1 MNARTLF
8 RLGAVAC
15 MAAGSLRIASSFVA
29 YSDPPTVAQEFFYL
43 VIDLCILY
51 GVLAVYFFQRV
62 EVGAL
67 GFAGCLLALTGV
79 AIIVGPDG
87 SIGDVGMY
95 QVGSASLLLGL
106 TLISV
111 AGWRAARL
119 PRYALVSW
127 ILATALAVLGS
138 LPGAPAILLLVT
150 GLAFGIGF
158 VGAGARIWSTS
169 SVSVQA
175 AKD

>member
-1 MNARTLF
+1 MNSKTLL
-8 RLGAVAC
+8 RLGAVAA
-15 MAAGSLRIASSFVA
+15 MAAGTLRIAASFIA
-29 YSDPPTVAQEFFYL
+29 YSDPTTVAQELFYL

-51 GVLAVYFFQRV
+51 GVLAVYFVQRV
-62 EVGAL
+62 EVGSL
-67 GFAGCLLALTGV
+67 GFAGFLLALSGV

-106 TLISV
+106 TLISI

-119 PRYALVSW
+119 PRYALATW
-127 ILATALAVLGS
+127 ILSTVLGILGS
-138 LPGAPAILLLVT
+138 LPGAPAIFLLLA

-158 VGAGARIWSTS
+158 VGAGARIWSSS
-169 SVSVQA
+169 SV
-175 AKD
+175 

>member
-1 MNARTLF
+1 
-8 RLGAVAC
+8 VAA
-15 MAAGSLRIASSFVA
+15 MAAGTLRIAASFIA
-29 YSDPPTVAQEFFYL
+29 YSDPTTVAQELFYL

-51 GVLAVYFFQRV
+51 GVLAVYFVQRV
-62 EVGAL
+62 EVGSL
-67 GFAGCLLALTGV
+67 GFAGFLLALSGV

-106 TLISV
+106 TLISI

-119 PRYALVSW
+119 PRYALATW
-127 ILATALAVLGS
+127 ILSTVLGILGS
-138 LPGAPAILLLVT
+138 LPGAPTIFLLLA

-158 VGAGARIWSTS
+158 VGAGARIWSSS
-169 SVSVQA
+169 SV
-175 AKD
+175 

>member
-1 MNARTLF
+1 MNARVLL
-8 RLGAVAC
+8 RLGAVAAI
-15 MAAGSLRIASSFVA
+15 AAGGLRIVSSFIA
-29 YSDPPTVAQEFFYL
+29 YSDPTTVAQELFYL

-51 GVLAVYFFQRV
+51 GVLAVYFFQLV

-67 GFAGCLLALTGV
+67 GLAGFLLALSGG

-87 SIGDVGMY
+87 SIGAVGMY
-95 QVGSASLLLGL
+95 QFGSGCLLLGL

-119 PRYALVSW
+119 PRYALASW
-127 ILATALAVLGS
+127 ILSTVLAVLGS
-138 LPGAPAILLLVT
+138 LPGAPAILFHLA

-158 VGAGARIWSTS
+158 VGAGARIWSSS
-169 SVSVQA
+169 SV
-175 AKD
+175 

>member
-1 MNARTLF
+1 MNSRTLL
-8 RLGAVAC
+8 RLGAVAA
-15 MAAGSLRIASSFVA
+15 MAAGSLRIAASFMA
-29 YSDPPTVAQEFFYL
+29 YSGPTTVAQELFYL

-51 GVLAVYFFQRV
+51 GVLAVYFVQRV
-62 EVGAL
+62 EVGSL
-67 GFAGCLLALTGV
+67 GFAGFLLALSGV

-106 TLISV
+106 TLISI

-119 PRYALVSW
+119 PRYALATW
-127 ILATALAVLGS
+127 ILSTVLGILGS
-138 LPGAPAILLLVT
+138 LPGAPTIFLLLA

-158 VGAGARIWSTS
+158 VGAGARIWSSS
-169 SVSVQA
+169 SV
-175 AKD
+175 

>member
-1 MNARTLF
+1 MNSKTLL
-8 RLGAVAC
+8 RLGAVAA
-15 MAAGSLRIASSFVA
+15 MAAGTLRIAASFIA
-29 YSDPPTVAQEFFYL
+29 YSDPPTVAQELFYL

-51 GVLAVYFFQRV
+51 GVLAVYFVQRV
-62 EVGAL
+62 EVGSL
-67 GFAGCLLALTGV
+67 GFAGFLLALSGV

-106 TLISV
+106 TLISI

-119 PRYALVSW
+119 PRYALATW
-127 ILATALAVLGS
+127 ILSTVFGILGS
-138 LPGAPAILLLVT
+138 LPGAPTIFLLLA

-158 VGAGARIWSTS
+158 VGAGARIWSSS
-169 SVSVQA
+169 SV
-175 AKD
+175 

>member
-1 MNARTLF
+1 MNGRTLL

-15 MAAGSLRIASSFVA
+15 MVAGTLRIAASFIA
-29 YSDPPTVAQEFFYL
+29 YSDPTTVAQELFYL
-43 VIDLCILY
+43 VIDLCIVY

-62 EVGAL
+62 EVGTL
-67 GFAGCLLALTGV
+67 GFAGFLLALTGA

-87 SIGDVGMY
+87 SIGDVSMY
-95 QVGSASLLLGL
+95 QLGSASLLLGL

-111 AGWRAARL
+111 AGWRGARL

-127 ILATALAVLGS
+127 VLSTVLAVLGS
-138 LPGAPAILLLVT
+138 LPGAPAILLLPT

-158 VGAGARIWSTS
+158 VGAGARIWSSS
-169 SVSVQA
+169 SVS
-175 AKD
+175 

>member
-1 MNARTLF
+1 MNSKTLL
-8 RLGAVAC
+8 RLGAVAA
-15 MAAGSLRIASSFVA
+15 MAAGTLRIAASFIA
-29 YSDPPTVAQEFFYL
+29 YSDPTTVAQELFYL

-51 GVLAVYFFQRV
+51 GVLAVYFVQRV
-62 EVGAL
+62 EVGSL
-67 GFAGCLLALTGV
+67 GFAGFLLALSGV

-106 TLISV
+106 TLISI

-119 PRYALVSW
+119 PRYALATW
-127 ILATALAVLGS
+127 ILSTVLGILGS
-138 LPGAPAILLLVT
+138 LPGAPTIFLLLA

-158 VGAGARIWSTS
+158 VGAGARIWSSS
-169 SVSVQA
+169 SV
-175 AKD
+175 